1 MLSHVQYRLYLSML
15 YWLHYIYRCQQIWTR
30 TKKSWQ
36 GLNTFDLSISK
47 NSVCT
52 YIVLNLFIKGPSLIY
67 IQHLIFNFN
76 ICTEKE
82 PSIVLI
88 AIYVSV
94 SQIQSVLSSSFF
106 SPSQNCHP
114 IIFLLNWKH
123 LSDYFELHSK
133 IESASKHFMHM
144 YSGLMITQ
152 SGMDH
157 YMDHSDLV

>member
-1 MLSHVQYRLYLSML
+1 MLCYGECFLCLVMYSTDYTYLCCIG
-15 YWLHYIYRCQQIWTR
+15 YIIFIGANRFGPGQ
-30 TKKSWQ
+30 
-36 GLNTFDLSISK
+36 K
-47 NSVCT
+47 NLGKGWILLT
-52 YIVLNLFIKGPSLIY
+52 YLFIKGPSLIY

-133 IESASKHFMHM
+133 IESASKHFIHM